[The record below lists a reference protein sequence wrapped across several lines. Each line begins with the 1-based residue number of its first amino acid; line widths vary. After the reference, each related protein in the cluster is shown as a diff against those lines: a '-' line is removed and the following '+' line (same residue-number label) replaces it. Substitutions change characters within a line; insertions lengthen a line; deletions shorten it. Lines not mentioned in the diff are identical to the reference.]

1 MTVEKPPKIVHRVP
15 AGRPGAPAGGGQ
27 SGSGAAPRRP
37 VGSQD
42 GAGGWKSGQAV
53 RHATFGM
60 GTILKVEKSQK
71 GIKLTIA
78 FEKRGLKHLLAH
90 LANLEK
96 LG

>member
-1 MTVEKPPKIVHRVP
+1 
-15 AGRPGAPAGGGQ
+15 
-27 SGSGAAPRRP
+27 
-37 VGSQD
+37 
-42 GAGGWKSGQAV
+42 
-53 RHATFGM
+53 M